1 MKKIVAV
8 ILIGIMLMSFVSCQ
22 SQTPYIG
29 ENGNWWVGEQDLGVA
44 AQGPQ
49 GEQNSTDYEFIIGD
63 KLTSSIN
70 MPVSFPLYDA
80 EPIIIQGHMDM
91 VCEKESGCDIN
102 FEKYNQVIQEQWLK
116 NRSYIEE
123 KLEKQIATVAQ
134 TCKKYGVPYG
144 CTEGWGT
151 VCWAE
156 HPLLTWDLIKDA
168 AVMAARLGHKYGYT
182 FNCQSNFCEP
192 QFVSLWRDI
201 EHHREVTDII
211 KGVKR

>member
-80 EPIIIQGHMDM
+80 EPIIIQEINVVKTEILDM
-91 VCEKESGCDIN
+91 NDFDDYIYDWYDGATFYQYKYTISIKGKADNDLENRYLRIRLYFDGTMSNIETYFDGNLLDNPGGISGSYNYQTNQTTISGCVFKVEADGS
-102 FEKYNQVIQEQWLK
+102 FSVD
-116 NRSYIEE
+116 
-123 KLEKQIATVAQ
+123 V
-134 TCKKYGVPYG
+134 V
-144 CTEGWGT
+144 
-151 VCWAE
+151 
-156 HPLLTWDLIKDA
+156 
-168 AVMAARLGHKYGYT
+168 GY
-182 FNCQSNFCEP
+182 SNENLHQYSISNISP
-192 QFVSLWRDI
+192 I
-201 EHHREVTDII
+201 Y
-211 KGVKR
+211 